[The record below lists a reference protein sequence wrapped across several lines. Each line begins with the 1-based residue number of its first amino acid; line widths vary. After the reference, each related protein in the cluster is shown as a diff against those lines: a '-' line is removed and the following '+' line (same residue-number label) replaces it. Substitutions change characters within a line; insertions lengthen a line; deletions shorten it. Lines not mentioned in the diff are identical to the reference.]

1 MIGTLLAILFALKVI
16 GTLHCG
22 WLPLI
27 IAGVCYEGLKFWV
40 SIFKLGIYLQSNDR
54 GE

>member
-16 GTLHCG
+16 GALHCG

-27 IAGVCYEGLKFWV
+27 IAGVCYEGLRFWACIV
-40 SIFKLGIYLQSNDR
+40 KAMLEASD
-54 GE
+54 

>member
-16 GTLHCG
+16 GILHCG

-27 IAGVCYEGLKFWV
+27 IAGVCYEGLRFWAF
-40 SIFKLGIYLQSNDR
+40 IFKAMIEASD
-54 GE
+54 

>member
-1 MIGTLLAILFALKVI
+1 MIGTLLAILFSLKVI

-27 IAGVCYEGLKFWV
+27 IAGVCYEGLRFWAF
-40 SIFKLGIYLQSNDR
+40 IFKAMIEASD
-54 GE
+54 

>member
-27 IAGVCYEGLKFWV
+27 IAGVCYEGLRFWAF
-40 SIFKLGIYLQSNDR
+40 IFKAMIEASN
-54 GE
+54 

>member
-16 GTLHCG
+16 GALHYG

-27 IAGVCYEGLKFWV
+27 IAGVCYEGLRFWAF
-40 SIFKLGIYLQSNDR
+40 IFKEMLEASD
-54 GE
+54 